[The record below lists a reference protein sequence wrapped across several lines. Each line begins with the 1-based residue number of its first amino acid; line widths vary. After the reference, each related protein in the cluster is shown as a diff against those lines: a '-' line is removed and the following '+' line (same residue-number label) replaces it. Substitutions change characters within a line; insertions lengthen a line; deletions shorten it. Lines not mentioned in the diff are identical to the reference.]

1 MHKIRLLNRIS
12 DLKTDDPLFNF
23 GVEKSYEVVAD
34 YLKNYSEFRDV
45 IEYVEFFTE
54 KAPAHAKEVMN
65 AMYNLQDLLSTFPQ
79 EK

>member
-1 MHKIRLLNRIS
+1 MHKIRLLNRID

-45 IEYVEFFTE
+45 VAYVEFFRE
-54 KAPAHAKEVMN
+54 KAPEHAKAVMN
-65 AMYNLQDLLSTFPQ
+65 AMYDLQHLLTDIT
-79 EK
+79 